1 MGQETN
7 LYRNRSK
14 TVKLL
19 AMSGGICVILL
30 LTFLYCIGLFD
41 GELKVKPAVFS
52 GGALLVML
60 ILLLSSLLNL
70 RDKSAQIVLNESY
83 FSGKTTPLAKAFG
96 AGNWEDVTAINLQKV
111 GGDTLVIVTFKNAS
125 NYKDRLP
132 SMLWKMAYDEASQQ
146 VNIMYS
152 ASVIAIEPNELYD
165 LFISYWKHSKK
176 GIGDTLKCS
185 N

>member
-1 MGQETN
+1 MDQETN

-19 AMSGGICVILL
+19 SMSGVICIVLL
-30 LTFLYCIGLFD
+30 LILLYCIGLFD

-52 GGALLVML
+52 GGALLIML
-60 ILLLSSLLNL
+60 ILLVSSLLNL
-70 RDKSAQIVLNESY
+70 RDKSAQITLNKNH

-96 AGNWEDVTAINLQKV
+96 IGNWHDVTGINLQKV
-111 GGDTLVIVTFKNAS
+111 GGDTLVVVTLDNAP

-132 SMLWKMAYDEASQQ
+132 SLLWKMAYEAASQQ
-146 VNIMYS
+146 LNIMYS

-165 LFISYWKHSKK
+165 LFITYWQSSKE
-176 GIGDTLKCS
+176 S
-185 N
+185 R